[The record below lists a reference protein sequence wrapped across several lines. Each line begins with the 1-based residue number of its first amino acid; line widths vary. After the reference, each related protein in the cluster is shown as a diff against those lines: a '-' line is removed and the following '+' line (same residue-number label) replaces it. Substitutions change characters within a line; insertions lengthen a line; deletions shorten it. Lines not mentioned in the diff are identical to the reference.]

1 MTTKK
6 GLIKARVCFIGDE
19 IKENQANLEFSK
31 IKSYLKG
38 RDKCLKQ
45 KVIYR
50 KDKYKNSIKQSE
62 V

>member
-38 RDKCLKQ
+38 RDKCLK
-45 KVIYR
+45 
-50 KDKYKNSIKQSE
+50 
-62 V
+62 